1 MKNISIL
8 ALVLCTAILLSA
20 CGQKPEAPSSA
31 EGAASR
37 TAPWVGPA
45 GVPVCPELTA
55 SRNAKGTPH
64 AGSITLLSGQG
75 PDALLDFYSSAL
87 AANGWVLGTS
97 VEQGSDQHL
106 LFRQGH
112 RFLRIQIGPA
122 KKGSTLQMIW
132 GQMDGG
138 PSVRESTEPD
148 YEEEPEEDD
157 GGGRGW

>member
-1 MKNISIL
+1 MKNLPIL

-20 CGQKPEAPSSA
+20 CGQKPEGPETAGSDASHFSA
-31 EGAASR
+31 N
-37 TAPWVGPA
+37 GPA

-55 SRNAKGTPH
+55 SRDAKGTPH
-64 AGSITLLSGQG
+64 AGSITLLSGQS
-75 PDALLDFYSSAL
+75 PAALLNFYSSAL

-97 VEQGSDQHL
+97 AEQGGNHHL

-112 RFLRIQIGPA
+112 RFLRIQIGPD

-138 PSVRESTEPD
+138 QSIRESTEPD